1 MDKRYLKDMDLDELK
16 IAIEKNN
23 LLFNTVYDEMH
34 DDGNFWV
41 NDRIDMLNKNNAL
54 LDYRIDYNDKSY
66 IKVNDEKYSIY
77 FDNLIYFSQNTGLE
91 IKKDFMDLVYGFG
104 KLVEVYDNAIDNNMS
119 SLYFNY
125 DKLEEDLTSILFSI
139 NERVIKELLNEY
151 DFTVDDMVYY
161 LKEDINDISK
171 DLYIKDDTYIVYKEI
186 PSHELSYEK

>member
-1 MDKRYLKDMDLDELK
+1 MDKKYLKDMDLDELK

-54 LDYRIDYNDKSY
+54 LDYRIDYNDRSY

-91 IKKDFMDLVYGFG
+91 IKKDFTDLVYGFG

-171 DLYIKDDTYIVYKEI
+171 DLYIKDDTYIVYKTI
-186 PSHELSYEK
+186 PSHEVSYEK

>member
-41 NDRIDMLNKNNAL
+41 NDRIDMLDKKNAL